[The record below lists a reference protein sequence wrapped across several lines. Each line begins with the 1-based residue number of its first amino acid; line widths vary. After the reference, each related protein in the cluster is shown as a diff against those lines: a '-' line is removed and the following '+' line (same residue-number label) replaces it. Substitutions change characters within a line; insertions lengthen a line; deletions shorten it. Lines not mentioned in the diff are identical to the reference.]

1 MPDPEP
7 LPEPAPLPDPEP
19 PVAPP
24 AAATAGPSADEVRA
38 VLERMLDDLGAAH
51 HRPFSRG

>member
-1 MPDPEP
+1 MPPAQTP
-7 LPEPAPLPDPEP
+7 MVEPAPDPP

-24 AAATAGPSADEVRA
+24 APPSSIDPDA
-38 VLERMLDDLGAAH
+38 VLVGVLDKLGAAH